1 MRINILIA
9 FISIISF
16 LSCNDDIV
24 IKPAPTA
31 GQVAYIINYG
41 TYSGANGEIS
51 IFDIDKGEITDS
63 TGYLSANGLEFNS
76 KIESVTIVDSTMYL
90 MSNNGD
96 KIDILDANTLKQ
108 TINPIYDGIV
118 KPRFMLEH
126 NGTGYISC
134 WGNVEDWNKVA
145 TSYIA
150 KMNLDNFNIE
160 KFPVPGGPEGMSI
173 VKNTLYIAQ
182 TARNTIVTMNLLTE
196 AIDSFKVPAIPQ
208 QFALGSNR
216 KLYVSLVSKYLAT
229 FPTEKLGIAI
239 INLDHNNIENF
250 ISVPTIGSNGFI
262 ELSPDKN
269 TLYVLAR
276 EEYPGKL
283 SSIISIDLTD
293 NSKKEIITGESFNG
307 LGINPENSDIYV
319 LISPSATERGLLKI
333 YDKDGK
339 FKSVHK
345 TMISPKHVVFY
356 TAT

>member
-1 MRINILIA
+1 MRINIIIA
-9 FISIISF
+9 FVSIISF
-16 LSCNDDIV
+16 LSCNDDIIV
-24 IKPAPTA
+24 KPTPTD

-63 TGYLSANGLEFNS
+63 TGYFSANGLEFNS

-108 TINPIYDGIV
+108 NINPIYDEIV

-150 KMNLDNFNIE
+150 KMNLDNFSIE
-160 KFPVPGGPEGMSI
+160 RFPVPGGLEGMSI

-182 TARNTIVTMNLLTE
+182 TAINTIVTMNLLTD
-196 AIDSFKVPAIPQ
+196 AIDSFKVQAIPQ
-208 QFALGSNR
+208 QFAISN
-216 KLYVSLVSKYLAT
+216 KGKMYVSLVSKFLT
-229 FPTEKLGIAI
+229 NFPKEKLGIAL
-239 INLDHNNIENF
+239 INTDNNKIEKF
-250 ISVPTIGSNGFI
+250 IPVPNIGSNGFI
-262 ELSPDKN
+262 ELSPDKK
-269 TLYVLAR
+269 TLFVLAR

-283 SSIISIDLTD
+283 SSIVAIDLMD

-319 LISPSATERGLLKI
+319 LISPSATERGFLKI
-333 YDKDGK
+333 YDKNGK

-345 TMISPKHVVFY
+345 TMISPKHIVFH
-356 TAT
+356 TVE